1 MLQIRMKI
9 YSRIPQ
15 MGSNSFYFFPHQ
27 PLSLLPHSKIICSLT
42 SLSLCIN
49 MFPFLCL
56 GNSLFI
62 HSSDSYP
69 FLLCLLKFYLL
80 WEDSPG
86 WHGVFIYFF
95 CPHLNAGNKN
105 ASHHGKYCIYFTED
119 NFPGSKQNCE
129 PLG

>member
-95 CPHLNAGNKN
+95 CPHFQICCPLYLVHASIAGCYNTL
-105 ASHHGKYCIYFTED
+105 KYLLFST
-119 NFPGSKQNCE
+119 K
-129 PLG
+129 L